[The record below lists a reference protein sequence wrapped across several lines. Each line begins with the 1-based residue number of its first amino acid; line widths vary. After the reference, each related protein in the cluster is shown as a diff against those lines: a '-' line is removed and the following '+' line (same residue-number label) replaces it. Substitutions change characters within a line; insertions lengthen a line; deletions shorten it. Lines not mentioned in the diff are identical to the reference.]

1 MEQKNNLPANL
12 LYNKDHTW
20 VKIEDE
26 EALLGVTE
34 TAAGKVKEF
43 VFINLPEKGKKLKKG
58 DVYVSLEAVKWSGH
72 LESPLSGEITEVNE
86 ELYDQPE
93 IINQDPYGKGWII
106 KIKMSNPEEQK
117 NLLTAE
123 EAANSN

>member
-1 MEQKNNLPANL
+1 
-12 LYNKDHTW
+12 